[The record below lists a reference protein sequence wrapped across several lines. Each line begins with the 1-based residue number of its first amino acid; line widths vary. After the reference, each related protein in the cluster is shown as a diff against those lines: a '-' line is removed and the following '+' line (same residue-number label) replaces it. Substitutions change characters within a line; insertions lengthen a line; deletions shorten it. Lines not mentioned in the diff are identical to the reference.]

1 MADIVCLGEL
11 LVDMSSQE
19 VGVSLQDAY
28 TFEKNPGG
36 APANVAVGCVSMGA
50 SAALVTKVG
59 DDSFGRYLTSVMR
72 DADVDTSGITTTP
85 DYATQLAF
93 VAIDRIGVPDFAFHV
108 KDPAHEQLAPQ
119 EINRQ
124 LIEEAMVFH
133 FGSLSLI
140 AEPARSATLEA
151 IDIAAEAGLLI
162 SFDPNYRPTLWPDD
176 DAAYDAIAEAVELCD
191 VLKVNENEMTLLTGT
206 DDPYDGLRALW
217 DMGPELVSVTL
228 GPDGCAYTAGGSVDA
243 IDGIEVR
250 VVDTT
255 GCGDAFVA
263 ATLVWLGRS
272 DRDLSELLG
281 AHLYDLYKH
290 ANAAGALAAT
300 HKGAIPSMPTWNDIE
315 LLLAHGP
322 AARSDGPA

>member
-11 LVDMSSQE
+11 LVDMLSQE
-19 VGVSLQDAY
+19 MGVSLEQAY
-28 TFEKNPGG
+28 TFEKNAGG

-50 SAALVTKVG
+50 SAAMITEVG
-59 DDSFGRYLTSVMR
+59 DDSFGRYVTSVLR
-72 DADVDTSGITTTP
+72 DADVETRGVIISP
-85 DYATQLAF
+85 DCATQLAF
-93 VAIDRIGVPDFAFHV
+93 VAVDRMGVPDFAFHV
-108 KDPAHEQLAPQ
+108 KAPAHEQLAPE

-124 LIEEAMVFH
+124 LIEEAMIFH
-133 FGSLSLI
+133 FGSLTLL

-176 DAAYDAIAEAVELCD
+176 DAAYDAIAETVELCD
-191 VLKVNENEMTLLTGT
+191 VLKVNESEMTLLTGT

-243 IDGIEVR
+243 IDGIEVQ

-263 ATLVWLGRS
+263 ATLVWLSRCEQ
-272 DRDLSELLG
+272 DLSELAG
-281 AHLYDLYKH
+281 KQLYDLYSH
-290 ANAAGALAAT
+290 ANAAGALAAV
-300 HKGAIPSMPTWNDIE
+300 HKGAIPSMPTWSDIE
-315 LLLAHGP
+315 LLLSHSSTG
-322 AARSDGPA
+322 G

>member
-19 VGVSLQDAY
+19 IGVSLQDAY

-36 APANVAVGCVSMGA
+36 APANVAVGCVGMGA
-50 SAALVTKVG
+50 SAAMITKVG
-59 DDSFGRYLTSVMR
+59 DDSFGRYLTSVLR
-72 DADVDTSGITTTP
+72 DADVNTSGIMTTL
-85 DYATQLAF
+85 DHATQLAF
-93 VAIDRIGVPDFAFHV
+93 VAIDRSGLPDFAFHV
-108 KDPAHEQLAPQ
+108 KNPAHEQLSPH
-119 EINRQ
+119 EVNRQ

-133 FGSLSLI
+133 FSSLTLL

-162 SFDPNYRPTLWPDD
+162 SFDANYRPALWPDEGT
-176 DAAYDAIAEAVELCD
+176 AYETISEVIELCD
-191 VLKVNENEMTLLTGT
+191 VLKVNENEMRLLTGT
-206 DDPYDGLRALW
+206 DDAYDGLRALW

-228 GPDGCAYTAGGSVDA
+228 GPEGCAYTAGGSVDG
-243 IDGIEVR
+243 IDGIGVR

-263 ATLVWLGRS
+263 ATLVWLSRC
-272 DRDLSELLG
+272 DRDLSELFG
-281 AHLYDLYKH
+281 AQLHDLYSH

-300 HKGAIPSMPTWNDIE
+300 ERGAIPSLPTWEDIE
-315 LLLAHGP
+315 LVLAHGP
-322 AARSDGPA
+322 ATGRSGSL

>member
-11 LVDMSSQE
+11 LVDMLSQE
-19 VGVSLQDAY
+19 MGVSLEQAY
-28 TFEKNPGG
+28 TFEKNAGG
-36 APANVAVGCVSMGA
+36 APANVAVGCVGMGA
-50 SAALVTKVG
+50 SAAMITEVG
-59 DDSFGRYLTSVMR
+59 DDSFGRYLTSVLR
-72 DADVDTSGITTTP
+72 DADVDTNGVIIDP
-85 DYATQLAF
+85 DCATQLAF
-93 VAIDRIGVPDFAFHV
+93 VAIDRMGIPDFAFHV
-108 KDPAHEQLAPQ
+108 KNPAHEQLAPE

-124 LIEEAMVFH
+124 LIEEAMIFH

-176 DAAYDAIAEAVELCD
+176 DAAYDAIAETVELCD

-206 DDPYDGLRALW
+206 DEPYDGLRALW

-243 IDGIEVR
+243 IDGIEVQ

-263 ATLVWLGRS
+263 ATLVWLSRCEQ
-272 DRDLSELLG
+272 DLSELTG
-281 AHLYDLYKH
+281 KQLYDLYSH
-290 ANAAGALAAT
+290 ANAAGALAAI
-300 HKGAIPSMPTWNDIE
+300 HKGAIPSMPTWSDIE
-315 LLLAHGP
+315 LLLSHSSTG
-322 AARSDGPA
+322 G